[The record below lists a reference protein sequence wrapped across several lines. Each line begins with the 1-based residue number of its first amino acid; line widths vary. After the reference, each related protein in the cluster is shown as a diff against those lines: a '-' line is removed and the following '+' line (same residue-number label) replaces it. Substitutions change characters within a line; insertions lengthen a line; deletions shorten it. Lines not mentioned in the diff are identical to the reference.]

1 MFRDHTITIS
11 SRRRASHLAFRSSA
25 LCALAAVVLL
35 AFPIGD
41 VAADTTVWWQMND
54 GEKTHA
60 VVEYEED
67 DGSHTWWYVV
77 KYESD
82 EFYVWYPI
90 EDVDNPAD
98 PVYGT
103 GTEGPSDRD
112 GLLQLA
118 KQKGGQFEFRP
129 NAFKTPLGDIL
140 IRQGGTIVSHWNPA
154 DVFRDAGWEGGGAGG
169 GSIDPNGGPLSEQ
182 IKTNHGNG
190 NNNNG
195 GGDDGHKE
203 DHGFYD
209 GQYPANP
216 ELVNPVPI
224 QKSFILVPPTMAVSP
239 RGASQGLSAK
249 MTFGSGGFSQTKWVG
264 RSATTMHGASALRSS
279 GGLNIGSAARPVTGL
294 KLSR

>member
-1 MFRDHTITIS
+1 MFGHTITIS
-11 SRRRASHLAFRSSA
+11 SRRRASHLAFRPFA
-25 LCALAAVVLL
+25 LCALAALL
-35 AFPIGD
+35 AFLAGD
-41 VAADTTVWWQMND
+41 VSADTTVWWQMND

-67 DGSHTWWYVV
+67 DGSHSWWYVV

-90 EDVDNPAD
+90 DEVDNPAD

-118 KQKGGQFEFRP
+118 RQKGGQYEFRP

-140 IRQGGTIVSHWNPA
+140 VRQNGTIVPHWNPA
-154 DVFRDAGWEGGGAGG
+154 DRFRDAGWEGGGAGG
-169 GSIDPNGGPLSEQ
+169 GPIDPNGGPISEQ

-190 NNNNG
+190 NSNSG

-224 QKSFILVPPTMAVSP
+224 GQSFLLVPPTMAVSP
-239 RGASQGLSAK
+239 RGVSQDPSAK
-249 MTFGSGGFSQTKWVG
+249 TTFGNGGFSQPKWAG
-264 RSATTMHGASALRSS
+264 RSS
-279 GGLNIGSAARPVTGL
+279 GGLNVGSGARPVAGL